1 MMREIIIRPVSY
13 VVILAIGLA
22 MTFTSCEKAPEVM
35 ALPPKESLQIDLDV
49 FPKAN
54 DGTKSLEL
62 PGPNFNHSAGNV
74 IIWNLGIAANIF
86 VPIVAYAEAF
96 NHEAVYLGDNSWE
109 WSYSVNIGLNT
120 YVASLIGERINNQEF
135 SMTMYLTKSGMN
147 GYENFEWFSGVIRYD
162 HTAASWT
169 MNRNPASKVAFLDI
183 VYHKDFEAETADIRY
198 KCVDPDNNLYNA
210 FIEYGIDP
218 EYDYDA
224 YYTISNTA
232 GTTYIEWNTETAA
245 GRVSDLVQ
253 YGDDGWR
260 CWDTLL
266 QDVVC
271 PE

>member
-1 MMREIIIRPVSY
+1 MKKKIFKPVSY
-13 VVILAIGLA
+13 VLILALGLA
-22 MTFTSCEKAPEVM
+22 ITFTSCEQNPEVM
-35 ALPPKESLQIDLDV
+35 DLPPKESLQIDFDM

-54 DGTKSLEL
+54 AGTKSLEL

-86 VPIVAYAEAF
+86 IPVVAYAEAF

-109 WSYSVNIGLNT
+109 WSYSVTIGLDT

-135 SMTMYLTKSGMN
+135 SMTMYLTKSGAS
-147 GYENFEWFSGVIRYD
+147 GYEDFEWFSGVIRYD
-162 HTAASWT
+162 HTEASWS
-169 MNRNPASKVAFLDI
+169 MNRNPANKVAYMDI

-198 KCVDPDNNLYNA
+198 TCVDPTDEKLYNA

-224 YYTISNTA
+224 YYTIAKPA

-245 GRVSDLVQ
+245 GRVTDEVKF
-253 YGDDGWR
+253 GDDAWH
-260 CWDTLL
+260 CWDTGL
-266 QDVVC
+266 QDVDC